1 MAAAGNIKGENRLRT
16 DPERGI
22 MQADQNRREPMFAF
36 NHFNFNVLD
45 LEKSIAFYKEAI
57 GLSVVREKDS
67 SDGSFKIVYLG
78 DGRTGFNLELTWM
91 RDRKEPYNLGDEEFH
106 LAFKTDDYDA
116 FHKKHEEMGCI
127 CYENPSMG
135 IYFINDPDGYWIEIV
150 PVR

>member
-1 MAAAGNIKGENRLRT
+1 MIE
-16 DPERGI
+16 
-22 MQADQNRREPMFAF
+22 F

-57 GLSVVREKDS
+57 GLSVVREKNA
-67 SDGSFKIVYLG
+67 SDGSYRIVFLG
-78 DGRTGFNLELTWM
+78 DDRTGFRLELTWM

-106 LAFKTDDYDA
+106 LAFVTDEYDA
-116 FHKKHEEMGCI
+116 FHKKHEEIGCI